1 MGIAALI
8 FGTAAIWLTRT
19 IVLRRRRSEK
29 ISAALAGVLVGA
41 AWAFVPLSFALASSE
56 PPNWAVVVAAA
67 VVLSVGSGLT
77 TYVMTKGWDG
87 AGPAG

>member
-1 MGIAALI
+1 
-8 FGTAAIWLTRT
+8 
-19 IVLRRRRSEK
+19 
-29 ISAALAGVLVGA
+29 
-41 AWAFVPLSFALASSE
+41 
-56 PPNWAVVVAAA
+56 VAAA